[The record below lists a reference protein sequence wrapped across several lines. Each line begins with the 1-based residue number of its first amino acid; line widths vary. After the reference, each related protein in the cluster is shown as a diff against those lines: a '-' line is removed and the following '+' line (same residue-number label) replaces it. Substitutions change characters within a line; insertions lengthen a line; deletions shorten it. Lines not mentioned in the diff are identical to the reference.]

1 MSQAQPT
8 IGLSPTLVFQQD
20 VVVPACSCAH
30 GRPYYP
36 VLDLL
41 LNPCLA
47 QVVTQPYAEIRIAS
61 RDLDGHLGFHRVGM
75 VVMVVVQGAH
85 LGGLL
90 VAELDM
96 VPVGLMA
103 ARQQQAVSGTARY
116 VMALE
121 GSGSLEDHPVILQ
134 RPVVDV

>member
-1 MSQAQPT
+1 
-8 IGLSPTLVFQQD
+8 
-20 VVVPACSCAH
+20 
-30 GRPYYP
+30 
-36 VLDLL
+36 
-41 LNPCLA
+41 
-47 QVVTQPYAEIRIAS
+47 
-61 RDLDGHLGFHRVGM
+61 M
-75 VVMVVVQGAH
+75 VVMVVVRGAH

-116 VMALE
+116 VKALE